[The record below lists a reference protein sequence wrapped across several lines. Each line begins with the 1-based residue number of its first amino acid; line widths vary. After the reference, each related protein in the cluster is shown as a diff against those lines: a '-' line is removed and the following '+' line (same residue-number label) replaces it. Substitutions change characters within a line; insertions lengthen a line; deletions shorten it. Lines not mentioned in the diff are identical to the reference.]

1 MKRLKNS
8 ALNCVR
14 MAMRL
19 LVQFYQ
25 GSISLWLGGNCRFY
39 PSCSE
44 YALEAIETKS
54 PIEALRLIA
63 RRLSQCHPLGSAG
76 FDPVPL
82 SERKK

>member
-1 MKRLKNS
+1 
-8 ALNCVR
+8 
-14 MAMRL
+14 MRL

-25 GSISLWLGGNCRFY
+25 GTISLWLGGNCRFY

-44 YALEAIETKS
+44 YALEAIETKA
-54 PIEALRLIA
+54 PHDALRLIV
-63 RRLSQCHPLGSAG
+63 RRLCQCHPLGNAG